1 MLINFFLTLR
11 KYKIP
16 CTLREL
22 MDLLEA
28 LKQRLVYANIDDFY
42 LLSRTCLC
50 KDEKHYDK
58 FDRAFAA
65 YFKGLDD
72 LHGML
77 ESMIPDE
84 WLRREFE
91 KSLTAE
97 ELEQIKSL
105 GGLEKLIEA
114 FQKAKEE
121 EEKKAAEEAKKGKE
135 GKDGEEGDADREGK
149 DGPNGPAKGKKKKA
163 KKAWNDRQFKN
174 LDDSVELGTRNIKMA
189 LRRLRKFARTGAEEE
204 LDLDDTIRSTAHNGG
219 MLDIKMQP
227 ERKNTVKVL
236 LFLDIGGSM
245 DAHVKV
251 CEELFSATRTEF
263 KHLESFYFH
272 NFIYE
277 SVWKDNRRRM
287 SERVPTLDVLNKF
300 SGDYK
305 IVFVGDATMAP
316 YEITHAGGSVE
327 HWNEES
333 GAEWM
338 ARFKEVYE
346 KIVWINP
353 TPQETWEYSSS
364 VALTQDLVEGNM
376 FPLTVRG
383 LEEGMNQLS
392 K

>member
-11 KYKIP
+11 KYKVPVTI
-16 CTLREL
+16 REL
-22 MDLLEA
+22 MDLITA
-28 LKQRLVYANIDDFY
+28 LQHRVVYANVDDFY
-42 LLSRTCLC
+42 LLSRTCLV
-50 KDEKHYDK
+50 KDEKNYDK

-65 YFKGLDD
+65 YFKGLED
-72 LHGML
+72 LHGLL
-77 ESMIPDE
+77 ESLIPDE

-91 KSLTAE
+91 KSLTPE
-97 ELEQIKSL
+97 DLEKIESL

-121 EEKKAAEEAKKGKE
+121 AEKAEAEQGQE
-135 GKDGEEGDADREGK
+135 GDDGDEGDADRDGR
-149 DGPNGPAKGKKKKA
+149 DGPNGQGRGKKKKA
-163 KKAWNDRQFKN
+163 KKVWDQRQYKN
-174 LDDSVELGTRNIKMA
+174 LDDSVEIGTRNIKMA
-189 LRRLRKFARTGAEEE
+189 LRRLRKFARTGVDEE

-219 MLDIKMQP
+219 MLDIKMRP

-236 LFLDIGGSM
+236 LLLDIGGSM
-245 DAHVKV
+245 DSHVKV

-287 SERVPTLDVLNKF
+287 NERIPTWEVLNKY
-300 SGDYK
+300 GPDYK
-305 IVFVGDATMAP
+305 VVFVGDATMAP

-327 HWNEES
+327 HWNEEPGS
-333 GAEWM
+333 LWM
-338 ARFKEVYE
+338 ERFTEFYE
-346 KIVWINP
+346 RLVWINP

-364 VALTQDLVEGNM
+364 VSMIQNMVEGQM
-376 FPLTVRG
+376 FPLTIRG
-383 LEEGMNQLS
+383 LEDGMTALS